1 MQNSAI
7 ALTYSCFSHLA
18 VQPSCSAQHM
28 LPHRV
33 LPLRLHHV
41 NIDRLLQLYQA
52 STGQYVGLSNYQ
64 PFPSDVACGPDTQE
78 CGYTYEE
85 RIPPTPTSGLSAG
98 DSAAVSAQLAG
109 RSSLNSKSNTSDS
122 PQRVI
127 TISSQSSTADA
138 VEVYEPVAAPG
149 GDANSTTARRY
160 LQQYIQRLTGGYNG
174 YPWSAVIDGLNP
186 MVLRGQTYAVHVLVN
201 DGACANVRVPTTANG
216 RHINML
222 QLRQMDA
229 YCGSNAGW
237 NTMGTGMASNRVSAL
252 NRVSCICL
260 CRR

>member
-1 MQNSAI
+1 LLFDPHVVYRACQ
-7 ALTYSCFSHLA
+7 
-18 VQPSCSAQHM
+18 QHT
-28 LPHRV
+28 LPHC
-33 LPLRLHHV
+33 RLHHV

-98 DSAAVSAQLAG
+98 DSAAVSVQLAG
-109 RSSLNSKSNTSDS
+109 QSSMNPNTSDS

-127 TISSQSSTADA
+127 TISSQLSTANV

-149 GDANSTTARRY
+149 GDANSTLARRY
-160 LQQYIQRLTGGYNG
+160 LQQYIQSLTGGYNG
-174 YPWSAVIDGLNP
+174 YSWSAVIEGLNP
-186 MVLRGQTYAVHVLVN
+186 MALHGQTYAVHVLVN
-201 DGACANVRVPTTANG
+201 DGACANARAPTTANE

-252 NRVSCICL
+252 NSVSCICS